1 MPDGIERQIPAH
13 TEVDE
18 SKPVLTVDHATIAQS
33 NASKPAARAKRNGTS
48 ASEDDGLQADERSLK
63 SDLAEEKKRKAEKD
77 VVLNEASRIL
87 SDEVDLLKSDTK
99 LAARV
104 LPHGGLITKDAVD

>member
-1 MPDGIERQIPAH
+1 MVTNQRVEIDTANPAS
-13 TEVDE
+13 TA
-18 SKPVLTVDHATIAQS
+18 DHAAVAQS
-33 NASKPAARAKRNGTS
+33 TASKPATRAKRNGTS

-87 SDEVDLLKSDTK
+87 ADEVDLLKSDTK